1 MKAIVV
7 RNKFPGI
14 DWYCDNCNA
23 CLKDQQS
30 FVDTRGSWTCTN
42 CGYTNQINEEEIGY
56 YPYYS
61 QKKLVTLQFFVITK
75 NILIIF
81 FDACDRMVN
90 APTAE
95 ERQKAIDDRTELVK
109 EQISLI
115 HDFIDN
121 EKKK

>member
-1 MKAIVV
+1 MKATVV
-7 RNKFPGI
+7 RNKFPCI

-23 CLKDQQS
+23 CLTDQPG
-30 FVDTRGSWTCTN
+30 FVDTCGSWTCTN

-56 YPYYS
+56 YPDYS
-61 QKKLVTLQFFVITK
+61 PKTCDFT
-75 NILIIF
+75 ILCDDKEYFDNF

-115 HDFIDN
+115 HDFIEN